1 MSLSPRIFKTALLSL
16 LAGLFILAPL
26 TAVQEGAR
34 PLMRF
39 PDIHGNTVVFVYG
52 EDIWT
57 APVEGGTAV
66 RLTLHDGAEQF
77 PKFSPDGTKIAF
89 TGEYDGNTDVY
100 VMNAFGGEITR
111 VTYHPGADQ
120 VVGWHPG
127 KNKILFSSSRSSS
140 NRFTNLFLI
149 SPDGSGLEELILN
162 EAFQGSFSPD
172 GTKIAY
178 NKVAREHRTWK
189 RYQGGLAQEVY
200 VYDFKTDEEKN
211 ISGFPGTDRI
221 PMWIGETIYF
231 TSDREGALNIFG
243 YDTKSGEIQQ
253 LTSHEAYDVRRPSEG
268 GDHIVYELGGELWA
282 LDVGTGETNKIPV
295 EIRADAPEIRPYF
308 RNVDG
313 YITDMDASPNGKR
326 ALLVARGEIFSVPY
340 QNGPTRNITR
350 DCGTRDKDAVWSPD
364 GKSVAYI
371 SDRSGEFEI
380 YVADAMGKG
389 DAVKL
394 TSHRSGYRHTLRWS
408 PDSTKLAY
416 ADQTLRCFILDV
428 KTRKITEVDKAEYEN
443 VDVSLD
449 LKPISDFSWSP
460 DSRFLAYAKMD
471 ENLVYGIYI
480 FSLETGVKRR
490 VSEGIFNDFNPVF
503 TTDGEHLLFISNRRF
518 NPTYCDFE
526 WEMVYKNTAGIYSLT
541 LRVDGPALLPYE
553 SDEEK
558 AEGKAAAKKE
568 GGVKVLIDFDGLPGR
583 IEPLPLPAG
592 NYRQLAVN
600 NTDLFYLNGEEGDY
614 NRFEFRGPGPRSL
627 YAFSFKGRRQARVME
642 NVNAFK
648 LSASGSHIIYRDRRG
663 VGLISASER
672 ESKGHALDV
681 SGLRMRIDPRREWT
695 QIFNEAWR
703 MERDFYYEPEMH
715 GVDWAAM
722 REKYGRLIPFA
733 SCRQDIQYIIGELI
747 GELNT
752 SHTYVYGGDQQ
763 RSGRRVNVGLLGV
776 DWEED
781 AAAGRYR
788 FKKIYATPDYS
799 RGMIPPLMRPDIK
812 ITSGDYLLSVNGVD
826 VTTKHNIYSYFLDTA
841 GRQVTLTVGAGPDA
855 ENARE
860 YTVVPAGSEGTLRY
874 LDWVEGNRLTV
885 DKASGGKIGYIHLP
899 DTYLGSS
906 VEFPKYFYAQTRKK
920 GLIIDGRFN
929 GGGLDPDIFLRRL
942 DKKVLGY
949 WTRRNS
955 HDQTIP
961 DLAVR
966 AHMVC
971 LTNRQAG
978 SGGDMLPWEFRDK
991 GLGPVIGTRS
1001 WGGLVGVSYFHSLV
1015 DGGGLST
1022 PDYRIYGADGR
1033 WMIENEGVSPDI
1045 EVDLHPKEVAEGFD
1059 AQLRKGIDVLLK
1071 KIEEDPLPW
1080 PEHGS
1085 FKKDEKSKKR

>member
-1 MSLSPRIFKTALLSL
+1 MSFRNASKVPLLL
-16 LAGLFILAPL
+16 LFTGLLVMPPVLAAQVNP
-26 TAVQEGAR
+26 R

-39 PDIHGNTVVFVYG
+39 PDIHGDMVAFVYG

-57 APVEGGTAV
+57 APVSGGPAV

-77 PKFSPDGTKIAF
+77 PKFSPDGTMIAF

-127 KNKILFSSSRSSS
+127 KNKIMFSSSRHSFS
-140 NRFTNLFLI
+140 RYTHLFLV
-149 SPDGSGLEELILN
+149 SPDGTGLEELILN
-162 EAFQGSFSPD
+162 EASQGSFSPD

-178 NKVAREHRTWK
+178 NKVIRENRTWK

-200 VYDFKTDEEKN
+200 VYDFKTDEETN

-221 PMWIGETIYF
+221 PMWIGDTIYF
-231 TSDREGALNIFG
+231 TSDRAGALNIFG
-243 YDTKSGEIQQ
+243 YDTQTGETKQ

-268 GDHIVYELGGELWA
+268 GSHIVYELGGELWA
-282 LDVGTGETNKIPV
+282 LDVNSGRTWKIPV

-308 RNVDG
+308 KNVQG
-313 YITDMDASPNGKR
+313 YVTGMDVSPNGKR
-326 ALLVARGEIFSVPY
+326 ALVVARGEIFSVPY
-340 QNGPTRNITR
+340 ENGPTRNLTR
-350 DCGTRDKDAVWSPD
+350 DCGARDKDAVWSPD

-371 SDRSGEFEI
+371 SDKSGEYEI
-380 YVADAMGKG
+380 YVVDAMGKTEP
-389 DAVKL
+389 VKL
-394 TSHRSGYRHTLRWS
+394 TGSTSGYRHTLRWS
-408 PDSTKLAY
+408 PDSTLLAY
-416 ADQTLRCFILDV
+416 ADQTLRCFLLDV
-428 KTRKITEVDKAEYEN
+428 KTRKITEVDKAEYEH

-490 VSEGIFNDFNPVF
+490 VSEGLFNDFNPVF
-503 TTDGEHLLFISNRRF
+503 TPDGEHLLFVSNRRF
-518 NPTYCDFE
+518 DPTYGDFE
-526 WEMVYKNTAGIYSLT
+526 WELVYKKAAGIYSLT
-541 LRVDGPALLPYE
+541 LREDGPALLPYE
-553 SDEEK
+553 SDEEA
-558 AEGKAAAKKE
+558 AESKSTEKKE
-568 GGVKVLIDFDGLPGR
+568 AEVKVLIDFDGLTRR
-583 IEPLPLPAG
+583 IEPLPLPPG
-592 NYRQLAVN
+592 NYRNLAVN
-600 NTDLFYLNGEEGDY
+600 RSSLFYLNGEEGDY
-614 NRFEFRGPGPRSL
+614 NRFEFRGPGRQAL
-627 YAFSFKGRRQARVME
+627 YAFSFAGRKPVLVLD
-642 NVNAFK
+642 NVSAFK
-648 LSASGSHIIYRDRRG
+648 LSSSGSHLVYREGRS
-663 VGLISASER
+663 VGLIAASER
-672 ESKGHALDV
+672 NSKGHALDL
-681 SGLRMRIDPRREWT
+681 SGLRMRIDPREEWA

-703 MERDFYYEPEMH
+703 MERDYYYEPEMH
-715 GVDWAAM
+715 GNDWEAM
-722 REKYGRLIPFA
+722 KVKYGRLISFA

-752 SHTYVYGGDQQ
+752 SHTYVFGGDRQ
-763 RSGRRVNVGLLGV
+763 RSAGRVNVGMLGV
-776 DWEED
+776 DWEENH
-781 AAAGRYR
+781 ASGRYR
-788 FKKIYATPDYS
+788 IKKIFSVPDYS
-799 RGMIPPLMRPDIK
+799 RGLIPPLMRPDIK
-812 ITSGDYLLSVNGVD
+812 ISAGDYLLKVNGGD
-826 VTTKHNIYSYFLDTA
+826 VTADRNIYSYFLDTV
-841 GRQVTLTVGAGPDA
+841 GKQITLTVNSKPDLDG
-855 ENARE
+855 ARE
-860 YTVVPAGSEGTLRY
+860 YTVQPISGENTLRY
-874 LDWVEGNRLTV
+874 LDWVEGNRLLV
-885 DKASGGKIGYIHLP
+885 DKASGGRIGYIHLP

-961 DLAVR
+961 DYAVK

-1001 WGGLVGVSYFHSLV
+1001 WGGLVGVSFFHGLV

-1022 PDYRIYGADGR
+1022 PDYRIYGPEGQ
-1033 WMIENEGVSPDI
+1033 WMIENEGVFPDI
-1045 EVDLHPKEVAEGFD
+1045 EVDLHPKEVADGFD
-1059 AQLRKGIDVLLK
+1059 AQLQKGIEVLMK

-1080 PEHGS
+1080 PQHGP